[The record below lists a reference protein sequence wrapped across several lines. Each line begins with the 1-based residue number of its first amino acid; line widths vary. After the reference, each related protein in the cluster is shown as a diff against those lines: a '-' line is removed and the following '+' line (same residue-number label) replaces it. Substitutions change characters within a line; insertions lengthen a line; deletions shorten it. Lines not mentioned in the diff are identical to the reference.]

1 MKKITKILT
10 SGLLMAALCTPAFA
24 APVQQENIIL
34 ETHTL
39 SELMNDPN
47 VSFMDDN
54 SIISTFAT
62 PRTTIYT
69 SYIDVGVNASVYG
82 QEREYVA
89 GFFGSDVYNIQ
100 CDPYENS
107 GTLKVSLCAV
117 DWLGNYNILTSNSQ
131 SVNDNITWR
140 SYNFP
145 TRYPSGD
152 YAFQYTTKGSLALY
166 ADVTMYSE

>member
-1 MKKITKILT
+1 MKKFTKILT
-10 SGLLMAALCTPAFA
+10 SSLLMATLCTPAFA
-24 APVQQENIIL
+24 APVQQENVIL

-39 SELMNDPN
+39 SELMSDPN

-62 PRTTIYT
+62 PRMTIYE

-107 GTLKVSLCAV
+107 GTLTVSLCEV
-117 DWLGNYNILTSNSQ
+117 DFWDNYNILVSNSQ
-131 SVNDNITWR
+131 AVNDNITSR
-140 SYNFP
+140 SYNFS